1 MTAPGPQGAG
11 FLRRG
16 GWIVAAALALA
27 TIAFAFYAAGLVRHR
42 AHPVG
47 DGRRVAT
54 YGFSLTPC
62 LVPRELLV
70 ASGMPKDGLSALE
83 DPPLWTVA
91 QADAA
96 TVGHGRFLV
105 PGDRVIGV
113 RLGGAAR
120 AYPLRVLVWHEVV
133 NDTLG
138 GVPVAVTYDPL
149 CDSSVAFRREVRG
162 ERLTFGVS
170 GLLFDSNFLMYDR
183 QAGGKVESLWSQLLF
198 RAVAGP
204 AAAAG
209 AALEVLPI
217 SVETWAD
224 WRREHPDTTV
234 PAPAPRMMER
244 YVSDP
249 YASYV
254 ASDLLRFPVAPLPAS
269 SALPPKTPVV
279 ALGGP
284 GGWTAFPF
292 PALAAPAPGSAAA
305 ARPVS
310 RQGPLG
316 PWTAALTFRPAG
328 PTVAVATD
336 RLPPG
341 TAVVYASY
349 FAWYATHSADTT
361 WAAGLH

>member
-1 MTAPGPQGAG
+1 MTAPDRHGAG

-16 GWIVAAALALA
+16 GWVVVAALALA
-27 TIAFAFYAAGLVRHR
+27 TVAFALYAARLVRHR
-42 AHPVG
+42 THPIG
-47 DGRRVAT
+47 DGSSVAT
-54 YGFSLTPC
+54 YGFSLAPC
-62 LVPRELLV
+62 LVPRDRLV
-70 ASGMPKDGLSALE
+70 ASGMPKDGFAAL
-83 DPPLWTVA
+83 DALPLWTAA
-91 QADAA
+91 QVDAA
-96 TVGHGRFLV
+96 TLGHGKFLV

-149 CDSSVAFRREVRG
+149 CDSAVAFRREVRG

-170 GLLFDSNFLMYDR
+170 GLLFDSNLLMYDR
-183 QAGGKVESLWSQLLF
+183 RAGGKGESLWSQLLF

-209 AALEVLPI
+209 DALEVLPI
-217 SVETWAD
+217 SVETWSD

-234 PAPAPRMMER
+234 PAPERLMAER
-244 YVSDP
+244 YSSDP
-249 YASYV
+249 YASY
-254 ASDLLRFPVAPLPAS
+254 SSNDLLRFPVAPLPAAS
-269 SALPPKTPVV
+269 RFPPKTPVV

-284 GGWTAFPF
+284 AGWTAFPF
-292 PALAAPAPGSAAA
+292 PALAQSA
-305 ARPVS
+305 ARPALQQAPPS
-310 RQGPLG
+310 PG
-316 PWTAALTFRPAG
+316 TAALSFRPAG

-349 FAWYATHSADTT
+349 FAWYAMHSTETT
-361 WAAGLH
+361 WVRENMAQ

>member
-70 ASGMPKDGLSALE
+70 ASGMPKDGLPALV

-120 AYPLRVLVWHEVV
+120 AYPLRMLVWHEVV

-149 CDSSVAFRREVRG
+149 CDSAVAFRREARG

-170 GLLFDSNFLMYDR
+170 GLLFDSNLLMYDR
-183 QAGGKVESLWSQLLF
+183 QMGGKVESLWSQLLF

-234 PAPAPRMMER
+234 PGPDPRMMER
-244 YVSDP
+244 YASDP

-254 ASDLLRFPVAPLPAS
+254 ASDLLRFPVAPLPAAS
-269 SALPPKTPVV
+269 RLAPKTPVV
-279 ALGGP
+279 ALGGAT
-284 GGWTAFPF
+284 GWTAFPF
-292 PALAAPAPGSAAA
+292 PTFAAA
-305 ARPVS
+305 APSPSAPATPPLVS
-310 RQGPLG
+310 ATLASSLSYRAQ
-316 PWTAALTFRPAG
+316 G
-328 PTVAVATD
+328 PTVAVNAD
-336 RLPPG
+336 ALPPG

-349 FAWYATHSADTT
+349 FAWYAMHSAETT
-361 WAAGLH
+361 WAIGLH